1 MNLKELRDILD
12 AEVLCGNNHLNQEIK
27 VAYAS
32 DLMSDVLTF
41 AKSGSLLLTGLI
53 NTQAVRTAEIAEIGA
68 ICFVSNKRPQEETIK
83 LANEKDIPILA
94 TKLFLYE
101 CCGRVYKKGLPG
113 VYDSE

>member
-12 AEVLCGNNHLNQEIK
+12 AEVLYGNNHLNQEIK
-27 VAYAS
+27 TAYAS

-41 AKSGSLLLTGLI
+41 VKSGSLLLTGLKS
-53 NTQAVRTAEIAEIGA
+53 TQTMRTAEMAEIGA
-68 ICFVSNKRPQEETIK
+68 ICFVNNKRPLEEMMK

-113 VYDSE
+113 VYDSK

>member
-1 MNLKELRDILD
+1 MD
-12 AEVLCGNNHLNQEIK
+12 AEVLYGNNHLDKEIT

-32 DLMSDVLTF
+32 DLMSDVLAF
-41 AKSGSLLLTGLI
+41 VKSGSLLLTGLT

-68 ICFVSNKRPQEETIK
+68 ICFVNNKKPQGETVK
-83 LANEKDIPILA
+83 LADEKDIPILA

-101 CCGRVYKKGLPG
+101 CCGRLYKKGLPG